1 MASPGTVKA
10 VNAGTEA
17 GTKAGENTVP
27 EKVEANADRGK
38 AARDTKSGFLM
49 ISLSHT
55 DFCLEAGGKASGVI
69 IKGEVAGVIKPGCE

>member
-1 MASPGTVKA
+1 MVK
-10 VNAGTEA
+10 VDNAGTEV
-17 GTKAGENTVP
+17 GTLTGENTVP
-27 EKVEANADRGK
+27 EKVEVNADRGK
-38 AARDTKSGFLM
+38 ATGDTKAGFLM